1 MGTAREEMHGF
12 ATRWIPRFEE
22 WGYGQLFETM
32 DFSNDCRA
40 LRFEMDCGEA
50 FEAAYPGCFRN
61 AVGDRARDRRL
72 RGRRASGLGIAL
84 GVALLQPLERLRG
97 L

>member
-32 DFSNDCRA
+32 DFSNNCRA
-40 LRFEMDCGEA
+40 LGFEMDCGE
-50 FEAAYPGCFRN
+50 RQN
-61 AVGDRARDRRL
+61 IR
-72 RGRRASGLGIAL
+72 
-84 GVALLQPLERLRG
+84 QK
-97 L
+97 

>member
-32 DFSNDCRA
+32 EFSDDCRA
-40 LRFEMDCGEA
+40 LGFEGYHEM
-50 FEAAYPGCFRN
+50 R
-61 AVGDRARDRRL
+61 
-72 RGRRASGLGIAL
+72 IAL
-84 GVALLQPLERLRG
+84 AQANASVRRCLSALLPKRRG
-97 L
+97 NRACNF